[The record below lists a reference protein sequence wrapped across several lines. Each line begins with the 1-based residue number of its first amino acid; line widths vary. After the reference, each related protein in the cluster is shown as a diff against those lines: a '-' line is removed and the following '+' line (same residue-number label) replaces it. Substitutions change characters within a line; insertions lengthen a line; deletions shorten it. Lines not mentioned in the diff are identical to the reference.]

1 MNLKHVNFKKFDL
14 ESLVLSRPLGTL
26 LGEFKQHS
34 GGRGLVGRQPQFAR
48 TVQVEVHYQ
57 RPLAPLEVRSLQS
70 SWPEGATDYLQWGWG
85 LQDESLVLDI
95 FGHFKQE
102 KTCNQETY
110 FDN

>member
-34 GGRGLVGRQPQFAR
+34 GGRGLVGRQPQFAC